1 MASSAYQSEL
11 EATCPEDWRVVP
23 LTDVAFFQEGPGIL
37 AKDFHDSGVPLIR
50 LKGIAGDFV
59 TLEGCNFLA
68 PEKVADKWS
77 HFRLERGDLVISTS
91 ASFGRV
97 SVVTE
102 EAEGAVPYTG
112 LIRFRPKNKDI
123 DPGFLRAFLG
133 SSAFM
138 QQVEAMAS
146 GSVIR
151 HFGPMHLK
159 QMALP
164 LPPIDEQ
171 RAIGE
176 MATVLADRI
185 DNLRQINA
193 TLEAIAAALFKSRFV
208 DFDGVPPEDMQ
219 ESELGL
225 IPKGWRVGMLA
236 DFCEL
241 NASKWTDKKH
251 PATVRY
257 IDLSG
262 VSSNRIESATDF
274 VFDAAPSR
282 ARLHLREGDTI
293 VGTVRPGNRAFA
305 YIHEPKENLTGST
318 GFAVLSP
325 NQQHF
330 SSFIYLAATRN
341 EAIERLANLADGA
354 AYPAIRP
361 NVVAETPCVIAP
373 DDVLVEFSSV
383 TKPLLERVV
392 QNSQQ
397 ATTLAALRDA
407 LLPRLISG
415 KLRVK
420 Q

>member
-1 MASSAYQSEL
+1 MASSAYQAEL
-11 EATCPEDWRVVP
+11 EAICPEDWKVVP

-37 AKDFHDSGVPLIR
+37 AKDFHDRGVPLIR
-50 LKGIAGDFV
+50 LKGVEGDFV

-68 PEKVADKWS
+68 PEKVANKWN

-91 ASFGRV
+91 ASFGRI

-112 LIRFRPKNKDI
+112 LIRFRPKNRDI
-123 DPGFLRAFLG
+123 DSGFLRAFLG

-164 LPPIDEQ
+164 LPPIHEQ

-176 MATVLADRI
+176 MATLLAVRI
-185 DNLRQINA
+185 NNLRQTNA
-193 TLEAIAAALFKSRFV
+193 TLEAIAAALFKSWFV

-219 ESELGL
+219 ESELGS
-225 IPKGWRVGMLA
+225 IPNGWRVGILG
-236 DFCEL
+236 DLCEL
-241 NASKWTDKKH
+241 NAAKWTDKKH
-251 PATVRY
+251 PPTVRY
-257 IDLSG
+257 IDLSS
-262 VSSNRIESATDF
+262 VSANRIEAVNEF
-274 VFDAAPSR
+274 AFDAAPSR
-282 ARLHLREGDTI
+282 ARMQLREGDTI

-305 YIHEPKENLTGST
+305 YIHAPTPNLTGST

-325 NQQHF
+325 KQPHHA
-330 SSFIYLAATRN
+330 SFIYLSATRD
-341 EAIERLANLADGA
+341 EAIQRLANLADGA
-354 AYPAIRP
+354 AYPAVRS
-361 NVVAETPCVIAP
+361 NVVAETPCAIAP
-373 DDVLVEFSSV
+373 DEVIAEFSIV
-383 TKPLLERVV
+383 TKPMLERIE
-392 QNSQQ
+392 QNNQQ
-397 ATTLAALRDA
+397 AATLANLRDA
-407 LLPRLISG
+407 LLPRLLSG
-415 KLRVK
+415 QLRVN